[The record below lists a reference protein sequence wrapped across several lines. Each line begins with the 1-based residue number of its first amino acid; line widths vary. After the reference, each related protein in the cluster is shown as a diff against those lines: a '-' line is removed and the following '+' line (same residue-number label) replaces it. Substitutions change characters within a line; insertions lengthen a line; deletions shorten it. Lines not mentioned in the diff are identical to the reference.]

1 MVDTRDIRYINIQ
14 CKLHSQ
20 LQDSIPQITFILFS
34 PVQLTGDLVLYIIIG
49 RSSCIGSGMCG
60 LNYHN
65 HLIIYSYCPL
75 KKLEPPNFYSFCGG
89 GDDAIFQNLANGL
102 HSYKLRNSGNSWV
115 RGFSFSDGLMYSS
128 QLKLI
133 NIVQKN

>member
-65 HLIIYSYCPL
+65 HLIIYSNCPL

-89 GDDAIFQNLANGL
+89 GGMMQYFKILQMDCIVT
-102 HSYKLRNSGNSWV
+102 NSGTQEIHGSGV
-115 RGFSFSDGLMYSS
+115 LVLVMD
-128 QLKLI
+128 
-133 NIVQKN
+133 